1 MTVGKKRCLY
11 IALALGTFLVS
22 TATIFSSF
30 YFSGSLQRMVNS
42 VLKLEIYPPLIGGPV
57 AHTVYDPMQ
66 DDTGCGTLVYP
77 ANRQF
82 AEGNLDLV
90 SYTVREPVF
99 HAPWQDVPEYWQL
112 ELDFRTGFDEHS
124 DTVRNRTIY
133 IYLHIPGL
141 GEGSLETLHERSE
154 LVSFDPGYPWHFALA
169 VTGDNGVIYNR
180 DGDRV
185 DVLNVL
191 YSNNGKKVFVKVP
204 LTKKELQRFY
214 TIDLIRHYVLVAAHS
229 PLDTGGVLP
238 VAKRKTRTA
247 GGGAR
252 SRLTPRVYDLLSEG
266 NQSDM
271 LSSWNDS
278 TFELAR
284 IEPVEIPMRK
294 NRDAAFVV
302 DHEKIEALEA
312 ERNTIAEKL
321 RTEKK
326 NRLDELRRN
335 GTGALNDM
343 KELAQLAFDLGDVIL
358 AEKLV
363 EELRVLE
370 PENPVWIAY
379 TGSLESMK
387 GDGAPVVAAIEA
399 VQTGYRYLDD
409 AVARTDGTLE
419 KAENGSIDQAAIDQ
433 RTTALIN
440 RASTSKAV
448 PNEVFIKALQGA
460 HDYLEAA
467 ELFRL
472 SGSELASAN
481 CYLDA
486 AECFSLD
493 GQTGEAA
500 LWKREAARLV
510 RGCLAPDKDAFT
522 EADRALLLHL
532 QIALMKEGL
541 L

>member
-154 LVSFDPGYPWHFALA
+154 LVSFDPGYPWHYVFA

-180 DGDRV
+180 DGDPV

-214 TIDLIRHYVLVAAHS
+214 TIDSIRHYVLVAAHS

-238 VAKRKTRTA
+238 VVKRKTRTA

-252 SRLTPRVYDLLSEG
+252 SRLTPRVYDLLCETDQY
-266 NQSDM
+266 NQ
-271 LSSWNDS
+271 LLSWNDA

-294 NRDAAFVV
+294 NPDAAFVV

-312 ERNTIAEKL
+312 ERNAVDKKLRAEKQ
-321 RTEKK
+321 T
-326 NRLDELRRN
+326 RLDELRWN
-335 GTGALNDM
+335 GTETLNET
-343 KELAQLAFDLGDVIL
+343 KELAQLAFDLCDVKL
-358 AEKLV
+358 AEELV
-363 EELRVLE
+363 NELRVLE

-387 GDGAPVVAAIEA
+387 GDGAPVVAAVQA
-399 VQTGYRYLDD
+399 VETGYRYLDD

-419 KAENGSIDQAAIDQ
+419 KTESGSIDQAAIDQ
-433 RTTALIN
+433 RTTALMN
-440 RASTSKAV
+440 RAGTSKSV

-472 SGSELASAN
+472 SGSELASAS

-486 AECFSLD
+486 AECFALD

-510 RGCLAPDKDAFT
+510 SDCLASGT
-522 EADRALLLHL
+522 ENLGEADNLLLLDL
-532 QIALMKEGL
+532 QIALMREGL

>member
-57 AHTVYDPMQ
+57 AHTVYDPMK

-99 HAPWQDVPEYWQL
+99 QAPWQDVPEFWQL
-112 ELDFRTGFDEHS
+112 ELEFRTGFCEHS

-133 IYLHIPGL
+133 IYLHIPGF
-141 GEGSLETLHERSE
+141 GEGSLETLYERSE

-214 TIDLIRHYVLVAAHS
+214 TIDSIRHYVLVAAHS

-271 LSSWNDS
+271 LSSWNDA
-278 TFELAR
+278 TFELAC

-294 NRDAAFVV
+294 NPDAAFVV

-433 RTTALIN
+433 RTTALMN
-440 RASTSKAV
+440 RAGTSKSV

-472 SGSELASAN
+472 SGSELASAS

-486 AECFSLD
+486 AECFALD

-510 RGCLAPDKDAFT
+510 SDLSCFGHGEPRRG
-522 EADRALLLHL
+522 R
-532 QIALMKEGL
+532 
-541 L
+541 

>member
-1 MTVGKKRCLY
+1 MTVGKKRCLF

-22 TATIFSSF
+22 TATIFFSF

-42 VLKLEIYPPLIGGPV
+42 VLNLEIYPPLIGGPV
-57 AHTVYDPMQ
+57 AYTVYDPML

-99 HAPWQDVPEYWQL
+99 QAPWQDVPEYWQL
-112 ELDFRTGFDEHS
+112 ELEFRTGFEEGS
-124 DTVRNRTIY
+124 ENVRNRTIY
-133 IYLHIPGL
+133 IYLHIPGF
-141 GEGSLETLHERSE
+141 GEGSFETLYERSE
-154 LVSFDPGYPWHFALA
+154 LVSFAPEYPWHYVLA

-180 DGDRV
+180 NGDPV

-214 TIDLIRHYVLVAAHS
+214 TIDVIRHYVLVAAHS

-238 VAKRKTRTA
+238 VTNRKTRTA

-252 SRLTPRVYDLLSEG
+252 SRLTPRVFDLLSETDQH
-266 NQSDM
+266 NQ
-271 LSSWNDS
+271 LSSWNDT

-294 NRDAAFVV
+294 NPDTAFVI

-321 RTEKK
+321 RTEKET
-326 NRLDELRRN
+326 RLDELRRKGN
-335 GTGALNDM
+335 GALNET
-343 KELAQLAFDLGDVIL
+343 KELAQLAFDLGDMKL
-358 AEKLV
+358 AEELV
-363 EELRVLE
+363 DELCVLE

-379 TGSLESMK
+379 KGSLESMK
-387 GDGAPVVAAIEA
+387 GDGALVVAAVQA
-399 VQTGYRYLDD
+399 VETGYRYLDD
-409 AVARTDGTLE
+409 AVARTDGTYD
-419 KAENGSIDQAAIDQ
+419 KAENGSADQTEIDW

-440 RASTSKAV
+440 RGSTSKAV

-460 HDYLEAA
+460 QDYLEAA

-486 AECFSLD
+486 AACFALD
-493 GQTGEAA
+493 GKTGEAA
-500 LWKREAARLV
+500 LWNREAARVV
-510 RGCLAPDKDAFT
+510 RDCLGSGT
-522 EADRALLLHL
+522 ENLGEADYLLLLDL
-532 QIALMKEGL
+532 QIALTRQGL

>member
-30 YFSGSLQRMVNS
+30 YFSGSLQRMVNA

-99 HAPWQDVPEYWQL
+99 HAPSQDVPEYWQL

-124 DTVRNRTIY
+124 DPVRNRTIY

-154 LVSFDPGYPWHFALA
+154 LVSFDPGYPWHYVFA

-180 DGDRV
+180 DGDPV

-214 TIDLIRHYVLVAAHS
+214 TIDSIRHYVLVAAHS

-238 VAKRKTRTA
+238 VVKRKTRTA

-252 SRLTPRVYDLLSEG
+252 SRLTPRVYDLLCETDQY
-266 NQSDM
+266 NQ
-271 LSSWNDS
+271 LLSWNDA

-294 NRDAAFVV
+294 NPDAAFVV

-312 ERNTIAEKL
+312 ERNAVDKKLRAEKQ
-321 RTEKK
+321 T
-326 NRLDELRRN
+326 RLDELRWN
-335 GTGALNDM
+335 GTETLNET
-343 KELAQLAFDLGDVIL
+343 KELAQLAFDLGDVKL
-358 AEKLV
+358 AEELV
-363 EELRVLE
+363 NELRVLE

-387 GDGAPVVAAIEA
+387 GDGAPVVAAVQA
-399 VQTGYRYLDD
+399 VETGYRYLDD

-419 KAENGSIDQAAIDQ
+419 KTESGSIDQAAIDQ
-433 RTTALIN
+433 RTTALMN
-440 RASTSKAV
+440 RAGTSKSV

-472 SGSELASAN
+472 SGSELASAS

-486 AECFSLD
+486 AECFALD

-510 RGCLAPDKDAFT
+510 SDCLASGT
-522 EADRALLLHL
+522 ENLGEADNLLLLDL
-532 QIALMKEGL
+532 QIALMREGL

>member
-30 YFSGSLQRMVNS
+30 YFSGSLQRMVNA

-133 IYLHIPGL
+133 IYLHIPGF
-141 GEGSLETLHERSE
+141 GKGSLETVYELSE
-154 LVSFDPGYPWHFALA
+154 LVSFDPGYPWQYALA
-169 VTGDNGVIYNR
+169 VIGDSGVIYNR
-180 DGDRV
+180 DGDPV

-214 TIDLIRHYVLVAAHS
+214 TIDSIRHYVLVAAHS

-238 VAKRKTRTA
+238 VVKRKTRTA

-252 SRLTPRVYDLLSEG
+252 SRLTPRVYDLLCETDQY
-266 NQSDM
+266 NQ
-271 LSSWNDS
+271 LLSWNDA

-294 NRDAAFVV
+294 NPDAAFVV

-312 ERNTIAEKL
+312 ERNAVDKKLRAEKQ
-321 RTEKK
+321 T
-326 NRLDELRRN
+326 RLDELRWN
-335 GTGALNDM
+335 GTETLNET
-343 KELAQLAFDLGDVIL
+343 KELAQLAFDLGDVKL
-358 AEKLV
+358 AEELV
-363 EELRVLE
+363 NELRVLE

-387 GDGAPVVAAIEA
+387 GDGAPVVAAVQA
-399 VQTGYRYLDD
+399 VETGYRYLDD

-419 KAENGSIDQAAIDQ
+419 KTESGSIDQAAIDQ
-433 RTTALIN
+433 RTTALMN
-440 RASTSKAV
+440 RAGTSKSV

-472 SGSELASAN
+472 SGSELASAS

-486 AECFSLD
+486 AECFALD

-510 RGCLAPDKDAFT
+510 SDCLASGT
-522 EADRALLLHL
+522 ENLGEADNLLLLDL
-532 QIALMKEGL
+532 QIALMREGL

>member
-1 MTVGKKRCLY
+1 M
-11 IALALGTFLVS
+11 
-22 TATIFSSF
+22 
-30 YFSGSLQRMVNS
+30 
-42 VLKLEIYPPLIGGPV
+42 
-57 AHTVYDPMQ
+57 
-66 DDTGCGTLVYP
+66 
-77 ANRQF
+77 
-82 AEGNLDLV
+82 
-90 SYTVREPVF
+90 
-99 HAPWQDVPEYWQL
+99 
-112 ELDFRTGFDEHS
+112 
-124 DTVRNRTIY
+124 
-133 IYLHIPGL
+133 
-141 GEGSLETLHERSE
+141 
-154 LVSFDPGYPWHFALA
+154 
-169 VTGDNGVIYNR
+169 
-180 DGDRV
+180 

-214 TIDLIRHYVLVAAHS
+214 TIDSIRHYVLVAAHS

-433 RTTALIN
+433 RTTALMN
-440 RASTSKAV
+440 RAGTSKSV

-472 SGSELASAN
+472 SGSELASAS

-486 AECFSLD
+486 AECFALD

-510 RGCLAPDKDAFT
+510 SDCLASGT
-522 EADRALLLHL
+522 ENLGEADNLLLLDL
-532 QIALMKEGL
+532 QIALMREGL